1 METWHLAALLEAVAV
16 SQQEVAAETACHCF
30 AMELLASMD
39 LVNPIEH
46 EPIEEG

>member
-1 METWHLAALLEAVAV
+1 MEPWQLASLPQVVAV
-16 SQQEVAAETACHCF
+16 GQLEVAAEKACHCF
-30 AMELLASMD
+30 AMELFASMD